1 MGGFNSIH
9 SYGQKSYG
17 VKRGRQSR
25 GISVYYKQEHKT
37 KICVVEKLDYGIIW
51 LKLDTSLFLFNED
64 VVCVMFM
71 YHRLLNDRNIDF
83 QEEIEKGIEQ
93 HSLLGKTFITGDL
106 NSRTAHLI
114 DYIEIDPYLDS
125 HDNVNNDQLFE
136 NDIPLRVNCG
146 HLVDSNGRKLIS
158 LCKSTNHVIANG
170 RLHKYKHGNY
180 TVCSTRGLSFTDYL
194 LLNVND
200 AQALSNF

>member
-1 MGGFNSIH
+1 
-9 SYGQKSYG
+9 
-17 VKRGRQSR
+17 
-25 GISVYYKQEHKT
+25 
-37 KICVVEKLDYGIIW
+37 
-51 LKLDTSLFLFNED
+51 
-64 VVCVMFM
+64 M
-71 YHRLLNDRNIDF
+71 YHRLLNDRNIYF

-158 LCKSTNHVIANG
+158 LCKSRKHVIANG
-170 RLHKYKHGNY
+170 RLHKDEQGNF
-180 TVCSTRGLSFTDYL
+180 TFCSSRGLSVTEYW
-194 LLNVND
+194 LLNVKEV
-200 AQALSNF
+200 QALSNFDILDFNEFRALAILLYSFKRKRLVTGRSKRHVIYNINANDDYETKIVFR